1 MNHFAK
7 LNKESVRLNNPK
19 TTFIICINVV
29 KRIIFAP
36 IMKKI
41 VLIIFTL
48 IPASIYP
55 QEYQEDSL
63 STSTK
68 YLQKHQRILRSPLYQ
83 ITHAGIPLIII
94 GALNYDKDKDFRVI
108 RNSYIPHFRYHY
120 DDYLQY
126 SPGMVMLGL
135 KASGVEGRS
144 SWGRMLVSD
153 IFSAGIMAAT
163 VNTLKYSFRK
173 PRPDDSSNNSFPS
186 GHTATA
192 FMFATML
199 HNEYGTT
206 RSPLYSVLGYSL
218 GTATAISRQLNNKH
232 WFSDVLTGAGIGI
245 VSTQL
250 GYYLAGLI
258 FREKG
263 FIRPLLKGEPDIE
276 GRTYASLGIQM
287 GYTVG
292 RNRIH
297 LPEHIDIVGQGGA
310 TSSLSAAWFLT
321 PHWGIGGKFTVAQTS
336 PQIRTK
342 RFFDTHPE
350 AEKMIE
356 SFEARTISYISSV
369 GGIHYNAKILPG
381 VYAGGSAMAGIG
393 YPRNYHINIRYKN
406 QEHTEPLLHC
416 NSHIIPNLDVTAHF
430 MRITGKNAGL
440 KLFVNYNLSIGKSDY
455 IYYPLQKGKNV
466 EPKTGVHRFTL
477 HNFSIGSEVSALF
490 RK

>member
-263 FIRPLLKGEPDIE
+263 SSVLYLKGSPISKAELMLHWASKWDIPSVE
-276 GRTYASLGIQM
+276 TEYIYPNIS
-287 GYTVG
+287 
-292 RNRIH
+292 
-297 LPEHIDIVGQGGA
+297 
-310 TSSLSAAWFLT
+310 TSSDKAAPHLHFRLHGFLLRTGVSAANLPLRRLLLRYAQNASST
-321 PHWGIGGKFTVAQTS
+321 P
-336 PQIRTK
+336 IR
-342 RFFDTHPE
+342 R
-350 AEKMIE
+350 
-356 SFEARTISYISSV
+356 
-369 GGIHYNAKILPG
+369 
-381 VYAGGSAMAGIG
+381 
-393 YPRNYHINIRYKN
+393 
-406 QEHTEPLLHC
+406 
-416 NSHIIPNLDVTAHF
+416 
-430 MRITGKNAGL
+430 
-440 KLFVNYNLSIGKSDY
+440 
-455 IYYPLQKGKNV
+455 
-466 EPKTGVHRFTL
+466 PK
-477 HNFSIGSEVSALF
+477 
-490 RK
+490 K